1 MDQKLLCCGKLFFA
15 ELHQGRIVLECC
27 QCGQRWVKGPDDVM
41 FPSPAG
47 IETLPESDNGRAAGL
62 PRRMKFEP
70 DA

>member
-15 ELHQGRIVLECC
+15 ELKQGRIVLECC

-41 FPSPAG
+41 IPSPAG
-47 IETLPESDNGRAAGL
+47 MEYPPESDNGRAARL
-62 PRRMKFEP
+62 LRRPNLEH